1 MLAFRLVLEV
11 RVVET
16 KPRRRQARGER
27 RIVQL
32 LNAAADVF
40 ATEGYAAATTN
51 GIAAAA
57 GVSPGTL
64 YQFFP
69 NKESMAD
76 ALADRYVEALAAAH
90 GQAVALNVSTG
101 PLDDV
106 IDRLVEPTIAVAEEN
121 PGFQPL
127 FCWAERLPPPTCRLH
142 TAVIAR
148 VDGLLAIR
156 VPELDTHRRGLIASV
171 TVRTCAVLLPLIL
184 TRTGR
189 ERAEATVELKRIL
202 RAYLLDISD

>member
-1 MLAFRLVLEV
+1 VLASHLQEV
-11 RVVET
+11 PVVET

-27 RIVQL
+27 RILQL
-32 LNAAADVF
+32 LDAAADVF
-40 ATEGYAAATTN
+40 ATEGYSAATTN

-76 ALADRYVEALAAAH
+76 GLADRYVEALTAAH
-90 GQAVALNVSTG
+90 SKAVDIDLMAV

-106 IDRLVEPTIAVAEEN
+106 IDRMLEPTIEIALAE

-127 FCWAERLPPPTCRLH
+127 FCWAERLPPPARRLH
-142 TAVIAR
+142 DAVITR
-148 VDGLLAIR
+148 VDRLLTYR
-156 VPELDTHRRGLIASV
+156 VPEMDPRRRGLIASV
-171 TVRTCAVLLPLIL
+171 TVKTFAVLLPMIL
-184 TRTGR
+184 TTTGR
-189 ERAEATVELKRIL
+189 ERSEATVELKRIL
-202 RAYLLDISD
+202 RAYLLDLSD